1 MDGAHSIRGFTNQ
14 DIRQRL
20 SRTAHLSSI
29 IDIRS
34 QSAKVTRLLQ
44 RFHAHGLIA
53 KIPHSRRW
61 RTTRLGRR
69 LMATAVQVRE
79 LNFPQLLALAA

>member
-1 MDGAHSIRGFTNQ
+1 MDGEHSIRGFTNH
-14 DIRQRL
+14 DIRLRL
-20 SRTAHLSSI
+20 SRTAHLSGLT
-29 IDIRS
+29 DTRR
-34 QSAKVTRLLQ
+34 QSAKVTRILQ

-69 LMATAVQVRE
+69 LMATAIQVRQ